1 MAEQTQT
8 VKVKKQLSSNA
19 KKVIIL
25 CSMVALLVLTGVLNF
40 ALNSDWFSKTGDGG
54 DQLTGGDVVETFFST
69 YRTSRETARA
79 EEMSYYDAIIASET
93 SSEEAKATAETMRQD
108 LLNNIEAE
116 LVIESL
122 IKAKGFDDAVVTM
135 STNNVNVIVNKSELE
150 SQEVAQIL
158 NVILKETDY
167 TASEVVVVPY
177 TA

>member
-1 MAEQTQT
+1 MAEQTQA

-40 ALNSDWFSKTGDGG
+40 ALNSDWFSKTDEG
-54 DQLTGGDVVETFFST
+54 QVTGGDVVETFFNT

-79 EEMSYYDAIIASET
+79 EEMSYLDAIIASET
-93 SSEEAKATAETMRQD
+93 STEEAKATAETMRQD

-135 STNNVNVIVNKSELE
+135 STNNVNVIINKSELE

-158 NVILKETDY
+158 NVILEETDY

>member
-1 MAEQTQT
+1 MAEQT
-8 VKVKKQLSSNA
+8 VKVKKGLSANA
-19 KKVIIL
+19 KKVIVL

-40 ALNSDWFSKTGDGG
+40 VLNGDLLSKDNPTTVGG
-54 DQLTGGDVVETFFST
+54 DAVTTFFSD
-69 YRTSRETARA
+69 YRTNRETARA
-79 EEMSYYDAIIASET
+79 EEMSYLDAII
-93 SSEEAKATAETMRQD
+93 SSEDSSAEAKTTAEEMKQE
-108 LLNNIEAE
+108 LLGNIEAE

-158 NVILKETDY
+158 SVILEETEY

>member
-1 MAEQTQT
+1 MAEQTKA
-8 VKVKKQLSSNA
+8 VKVRRQLSSNA
-19 KKVIIL
+19 KKVIVL

-40 ALNSDWFSKTGDGG
+40 ALNSDWFSSATSDG
-54 DQLTGGDVVETFFST
+54 QLTGGDSVETFFST

-79 EEMSYYDAIIASET
+79 EEMSYLEAIIASEIST
-93 SSEEAKATAETMRQD
+93 EEAKAIAETMKQD

-122 IKAKGFDDAVVTM
+122 IKAKGFEDAVVTM

-150 SQEVAQIL
+150 KEEVAQIL
-158 NVILKETDY
+158 NVILEETDY

>member
-1 MAEQTQT
+1 MAEQTQA

-40 ALNSDWFSKTGDGG
+40 ALNSDWFSKTDDGG
-54 DQLTGGDVVETFFST
+54 QVTGGDVVETFFNT

-79 EEMSYYDAIIASET
+79 EEMSYLEAIIASET
-93 SSEEAKATAETMRQD
+93 STEEAKTTAETMRQD

-135 STNNVNVIVNKSELE
+135 STNNVNVIINKSELE
-150 SQEVAQIL
+150 AQEVAQIL
-158 NVILKETDY
+158 NVILEETDY

>member
-1 MAEQTQT
+1 MAEQTQA

-40 ALNSDWFSKTGDGG
+40 ALNSDWFSKTDEG
-54 DQLTGGDVVETFFST
+54 QVTGGDVVETFFST

-79 EEMSYYDAIIASET
+79 EEMSYLDAIIASET
-93 SSEEAKATAETMRQD
+93 STEEAKATAETMRQD

-135 STNNVNVIVNKSELE
+135 STNNVNVIINKSELE

-158 NVILKETDY
+158 NVILEETDY

>member
-93 SSEEAKATAETMRQD
+93 SSEEAKATAETMRQV

-158 NVILKETDY
+158 NVILEETDY